1 MHVNLFSALLL
12 QANAAAPA
20 AGAASSSPLG
30 GMGGILFP
38 IGMIVV
44 MYFFIFRPQQK
55 RQKEQK
61 KFGENVGINDAV
73 ITTSG
78 IHARIN
84 KVNDDGSM
92 QLEIARGV
100 FITVEKAAIS
110 MEMTS
115 AMRKK
120 KDAAEKAGLVSAS

>member
-12 QANAAAPA
+12 QAASTATPQ
-20 AGAASSSPLG
+20 SSSPLG

-61 KFGENVGINDAV
+61 KFGENVGVNDAV

-78 IHARIN
+78 IHAKIN
-84 KVNDDGSM
+84 KVNEDGTM
-92 QLEIARGV
+92 QLEIAKNI
-100 FITVEKAAIS
+100 FITVEKASVS

-115 AMRKK
+115 AMRKR